1 MDWEKEAI
9 INYAKSNPEQGYRRL
24 TYMMIDDDIVAV
36 SPSSTYRVMY
46 NADLLIK
53 WSKGKASSK
62 GNGFTQPTK
71 CHQQWHIDIKYVNFK
86 GTFLFLI
93 SVIDGYSRYI
103 IHHELRMSMQ
113 EFDIQLT
120 LERALEKFPNI
131 LNKSKS
137 IENILMVCLTPNENL
152 RIFTGKILWRS
163 IVAYNILNK
172 YSKKY
177 GAKHVYLLNF
187 NIFQF
192 ALGIFRPNY

>member
-1 MDWEKEAI
+1 M
-9 INYAKSNPEQGYRRL
+9 N
-24 TYMMIDDDIVAV
+24 
-36 SPSSTYRVMY
+36 
-46 NADLLIK
+46 
-53 WSKGKASSK
+53 
-62 GNGFTQPTK
+62 
-71 CHQQWHIDIKYVNFK
+71 
-86 GTFLFLI
+86 
-93 SVIDGYSRYI
+93 
-103 IHHELRMSMQ
+103 MQ

-137 IENILMVCLTPNENL
+137 IENILMVCLTPHENL

-163 IVAYNILNK
+163 IVANNTLNK

-192 ALGIFRPNY
+192 ALGIFRPNYLIVGILFRPFSRMDKSSLIKKVEYFRKVIQTWFF